1 MSYATCRDAVK
12 TQLLAI
18 TGSFGTNDVTNG
30 DYRVLDS
37 AAINCAVMRP
47 GSLALNET
55 GSYRTEHNWDVIF
68 DLFTKAVDDTSYATF
83 MALLDTVIARLDA
96 YPKLGTGGAADLLV
110 ISGPTTDG
118 DPEDVFDK
126 IGAGPFFIVQRV
138 RVRVREYV
146 TQTTGEYA

>member
-18 TGSFGTNDVTNG
+18 SSRFGASDVTIG

-37 AAINCAVMRP
+37 GSTNCAVMRP
-47 GSLALNET
+47 GSLARNET
-55 GSYRTEHNWDVIF
+55 AAYVTEHEWDVVF
-68 DLFTKAVDDTSYATF
+68 DLFTRQVDDASYATF
-83 MALLDTVIARLDA
+83 TVLLDDVIARIDA
-96 YPKLGTGGAADLLV
+96 YPKLGTGGAAELLV

-126 IGAGPFFIVQRV
+126 LGAGPFFITQRV
-138 RVRVREYV
+138 RVRVLEKV
-146 TQTTGEYA
+146 NQTTGEYA